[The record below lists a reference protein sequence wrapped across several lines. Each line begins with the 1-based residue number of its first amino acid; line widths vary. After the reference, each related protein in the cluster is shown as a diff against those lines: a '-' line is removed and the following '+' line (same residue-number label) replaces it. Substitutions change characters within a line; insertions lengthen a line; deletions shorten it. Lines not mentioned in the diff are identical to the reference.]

1 MALVVMP
8 RVAQLNQRI
17 RAFTLF
23 EVTLAASALL
33 MTIAGTAQV
42 IFSGAAMLDM
52 SRKQTIAAQIIHTL
66 IDQARLNDW
75 STVYNWSFFDP
86 TTVQM
91 NTLSSSNTLAASS
104 FGYPELVTLKTVA
117 NNFSVQRSTT
127 LVGGRTDMV
136 AITFTV
142 TWISNMTTGKT
153 FSRKGTTYFGKNGLT
168 LTYQRP

>member
-1 MALVVMP
+1 MP
-8 RVAQLNQRI
+8 RVPQSRRRI

-23 EVTLAASALL
+23 EVALAASALL

-75 STVYNWSFFDP
+75 STVYNWTFIDP

-91 NTLSSSNTLAASS
+91 NTLSSSNTLALNS

-117 NNFSVQRSTT
+117 KNFSVRRTTSLVSGRS
-127 LVGGRTDMV
+127 DMV

>member
-1 MALVVMP
+1 MIT
-8 RVAQLNQRI
+8 RVAQPNRRI

-23 EVTLAASALL
+23 EVALAASALL

-52 SRKQTIAAQIIHTL
+52 SRKQTVAAQIIHTL

-75 STVYNWSFFDP
+75 STVYNWTFLDP
-86 TTVQM
+86 TTVQL
-91 NTLSSSNTLAASS
+91 NTLSSSNTLALNS

-117 NNFSVQRSTT
+117 KDFSVRRSTS
-127 LVGGRTDMV
+127 LVSGRTDMV
-136 AITFTV
+136 SITFTV

>member
-1 MALVVMP
+1 MVLVVMARGSP
-8 RVAQLNQRI
+8 ISKRT

-52 SRKQTIAAQIIHTL
+52 SRKQTVAAQMINTL

-75 STVYNWSFFDP
+75 STVYGWRTIDP
-86 TTVQM
+86 TTVQL
-91 NTLSSSNTLAASS
+91 NSLSTSNTLTNSS

-117 NNFSVQRSTT
+117 KNFSVQRSTS

-153 FSRKGTTYFGKNGLT
+153 FSRKGTTYFGKNGLS